1 MVILY
6 IPLIIFILMVI
17 TYSLKFHKYNI
28 GLYFLNMVYLFIYGL
43 SGFFSY
49 YSLEGDQLAYTS
61 FSREGSTF
69 IITQILV
76 FISYIFSIL
85 GYFFVIKLKERTVH
99 SSFFVEKDIAIS
111 SFISMLLC
119 FFFVLIYI
127 SQYGGLFNALA
138 SAAIIR
144 SGFVEQEAKLTF
156 VKYLMPIG
164 VFPFL
169 YYGQQLILKKGIVNF
184 VLFVSSFSIV
194 FLAFLLMGG
203 RTRIVMYL
211 LAFML
216 MYFLISKNAINLKK
230 LGVYS
235 AITFLSVFFIQ
246 FGKQLFLSFSNI
258 LEGEKISSVV
268 AVNQKSFIDAF
279 LGYFA
284 HRTYS
289 IETALIYIRDTNN
302 LYWFKDNFNSLFFLI
317 PERLTGISKPDSISF
332 LNTQLIMGEY
342 DSTVPP
348 GILAYGVYSMWI
360 PGMFMVA
367 MFYGMVFAYLDKIYL
382 RNKQNT
388 LILIVVL
395 PSIMVWTMYGSV
407 GDVRIF
413 INGCIYILFFVMIMM
428 ILRLMRALK

>member
-1 MVILY
+1 
-6 IPLIIFILMVI
+6 
-17 TYSLKFHKYNI
+17 
-28 GLYFLNMVYLFIYGL
+28 
-43 SGFFSY
+43 
-49 YSLEGDQLAYTS
+49 
-61 FSREGSTF
+61 
-69 IITQILV
+69 
-76 FISYIFSIL
+76 
-85 GYFFVIKLKERTVH
+85 
-99 SSFFVEKDIAIS
+99 
-111 SFISMLLC
+111 
-119 FFFVLIYI
+119 
-127 SQYGGLFNALA
+127 
-138 SAAIIR
+138 
-144 SGFVEQEAKLTF
+144 
-156 VKYLMPIG
+156 
-164 VFPFL
+164 
-169 YYGQQLILKKGIVNF
+169 
-184 VLFVSSFSIV
+184 
-194 FLAFLLMGG
+194 
-203 RTRIVMYL
+203 MYL